1 MHIPQRI
8 AGRFWYVA
16 MLSEGLKELAVAS
29 VRAVQKRQKKPVL
42 IGRWKAPRPG
52 VDTPLWNN
60 LAQAVEEQLKRRGEK
75 ARLARFLG
83 ISRQRLHLLLVAK
96 SAYPDAERAL
106 VLQIWLQARL
116 LGRDLV
122 RPKSAQV

>member
-1 MHIPQRI
+1 MHIPYRS

-16 MLSEGLKELAVAS
+16 MLSEGLTALAVAS
-29 VRAVQKRQKKPVL
+29 VRAAQKKQSKPVL

-60 LAQAVEEQLKRRGEK
+60 LAHAVEAQLKRRGEK

-83 ISRQRLHLLLVAK
+83 VSRQRLHMLVVAK
-96 SAYPDAERAL
+96 TAYPDAERAL
-106 VLQIWLQARL
+106 VLQVWLQARL